1 MRMVIAVDTSVDTM
15 ENEDTMTGEV
25 ADNSASSLEN
35 NTKDGPIST
44 AEAQIENGKPSVA
57 ANTGAEEPGHE
68 ADIGPALY
76 PPVLENV
83 EVLGYIKDKNG
94 IDYARDIGCS
104 TTIHDEV
111 YFIFGET
118 LCKDAAGKFV
128 GTTSNTIAYVEDRA
142 NFLKSEYGE
151 IYENGMVKAFVPLDE
166 QETRF
171 EKDNPNARIVFR
183 MFGGAVDVGAVGVVW
198 FQNLIMYANGEE
210 DYRGVGQARLTT
222 YSDGRIVVQRLKA
235 LLFGP
240 DEPRMGSF
248 STLLYDGYVYLWSH
262 LPDGQIIL
270 ARVYHLETVLCHR
283 YEYWSGTDWV
293 HHWQDGSYNSG

>member
-1 MRMVIAVDTSVDTM
+1 MRVVIAVDAPVDTM
-15 ENEDTMTGEV
+15 KSEDTMTGEV
-25 ADNSASSLEN
+25 ADKSAFSLEH
-35 NTKDGPIST
+35 NTEDGHVST
-44 AEAQIENGKPSVA
+44 AQAQIENRKPSIA
-57 ANTGAEEPGHE
+57 TETGAEEQ

-83 EVLGYIKDKNG
+83 QVLDYIKDKNG
-94 IDYARDIGCS
+94 IDYARDIGRS

-118 LCKDAAGKFV
+118 LCKDAAGKVV
-128 GTTSNTIAYVEDRA
+128 GTTSNTVAYVEDRA
-142 NFLKSEYGE
+142 NFLQSEYAE